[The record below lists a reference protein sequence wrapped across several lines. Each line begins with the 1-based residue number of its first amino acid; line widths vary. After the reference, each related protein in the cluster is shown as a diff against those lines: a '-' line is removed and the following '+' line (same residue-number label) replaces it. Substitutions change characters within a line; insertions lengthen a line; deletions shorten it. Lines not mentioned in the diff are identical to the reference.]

1 MLIDAM
7 IPEARAKAK
16 APAGLATV
24 VGFAVAAGLSLL
36 SEG

>member
-7 IPEARAKAK
+7 IPEAREKAK
-16 APAGLATV
+16 SLAGLATV

-36 SEG
+36 GEA